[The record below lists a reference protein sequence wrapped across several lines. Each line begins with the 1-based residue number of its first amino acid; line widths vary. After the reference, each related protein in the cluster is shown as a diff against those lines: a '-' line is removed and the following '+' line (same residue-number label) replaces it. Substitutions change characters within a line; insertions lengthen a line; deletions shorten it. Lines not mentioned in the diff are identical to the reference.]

1 MARYARRQAM
11 REPSEKRRAPFLPR
25 QQGQD
30 RGLSLK
36 RDGGDRAIGVAGPHC
51 LPDMSRSGDE
61 GVDVQRAHLG

>member
-1 MARYARRQAM
+1 M
-11 REPSEKRRAPFLPR
+11 REPSEKCRAPYLPW

-36 RDGGDRAIGVAGPHC
+36 RDGGDRATGVGGPHC
-51 LPDMSRSGDE
+51 LPGMSRRSGDE